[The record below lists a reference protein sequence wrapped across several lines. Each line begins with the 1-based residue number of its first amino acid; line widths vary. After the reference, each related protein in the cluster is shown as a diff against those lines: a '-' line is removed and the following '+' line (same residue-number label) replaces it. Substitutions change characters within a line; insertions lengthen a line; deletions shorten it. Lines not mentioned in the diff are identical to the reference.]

1 MFILLN
7 REQMCW
13 HFAKALVSALYREN
27 NAVFSTTPLSIALFF
42 PQKKSNLSCRKMQ
55 YHMRRSPVTCIVIN
69 PRRHQPASR
78 HVCTTWG
85 VLVVDE
91 HILKHCNQLL
101 VMFPVSKV
109 FICCL
114 LMLFW
119 RRSEQS
125 LTFFYNENPFE
136 ILRSLHTWRII
147 LQKYKERCL
156 FFLIKAQRLKTRW
169 LGNRNLEIKIE

>member
-1 MFILLN
+1 MARRLHGHSFRVMLSSLMFILLN

-13 HFAKALVSALYREN
+13 HFAKALLSALYREN
-27 NAVFSTTPLSIALFF
+27 NAVFSVNNSCKYSSCFF
-42 PQKKSNLSCRKMQ
+42 SKKSNLSCRKMQ

-78 HVCTTWG
+78 HVCTTGG

-101 VMFPVSKV
+101 VMFPMSKV
-109 FICCL
+109 FISCS

-125 LTFFYNENPFE
+125 LTFFF
-136 ILRSLHTWRII
+136 IMKTHVRSCGLCT
-147 LQKYKERCL
+147 
-156 FFLIKAQRLKTRW
+156 
-169 LGNRNLEIKIE
+169 LEE

>member
-1 MFILLN
+1 MST
-7 REQMCW
+7 Q
-13 HFAKALVSALYREN
+13 ALVSALYREN
-27 NAVFSTTPLSIALFF
+27 NAVFSVNNSSKYSSFFF
-42 PQKKSNLSCRKMQ
+42 PQKKSNLPCRKMQ

-78 HVCTTWG
+78 HVCTTGG

-109 FICCL
+109 FIRCL

-136 ILRSLHTWRII
+136 ILRSLHT
-147 LQKYKERCL
+147 
-156 FFLIKAQRLKTRW
+156 
-169 LGNRNLEIKIE
+169 